1 MVDKRCSD
9 YVLDQLEAER
19 KFLLYA
25 HHQEMLDAVE
35 YAVRAKV
42 NSFFYMSLILCWSFI
57 LLFLKFT
64 KSADVM
70 QCSYFCTPL
79 PALGHI

>member
-42 NSFFYMSLILCWSFI
+42 NSFLYEFNSMLVI
-57 LLFLKFT
+57 
-64 KSADVM
+64 
-70 QCSYFCTPL
+70 YFVVFEIYEV
-79 PALGHI
+79 G